1 MMNLKKYIEL
11 SNDYKSKSQKT
22 RVFTEP
28 FVEENFYCPYCG
40 ADLIGRVNN
49 DKVRDFDCSR
59 CNENY
64 ELKSKQGKSLGK
76 KVADGAY
83 SSMIERINSNS
94 NPNFYFLNYDK
105 ANFDVINFCA
115 VPKYFFIPQ
124 IIEKR
129 KPLSQN
135 AKRAGWIGCNIFLE
149 QIPNSGKIFY
159 IKDKE
164 IISKSKV
171 LDDWNKT
178 LFLKES
184 NSIQAKGWLFD
195 TMMCIEQLNK
205 KSFTRQELLNF
216 VPYLQTKYPNNLNIG
231 QKISQ
236 QLQILRDKGFLKFT
250 NRGNYEVI

>member
-1 MMNLKKYIEL
+1 MNLKNYLNL
-11 SNDYKSKSQKT
+11 SAGYKNNSQKT

-40 ADLIGRVNN
+40 ADLVSRSNN
-49 DKVRDFDCSR
+49 DKVRDFDCSK
-59 CNENY
+59 CDENY

-76 KVADGAY
+76 TVADGKY
-83 SSMIERINSNS
+83 QTMIERISNNS

-105 ANFDVINFCA
+105 DNFDVINFCA
-115 VPKYFFIPQ
+115 VPNYFFTPSIIIP
-124 IIEKR
+124 R
-129 KPLSQN
+129 KKGIPN
-135 AKRAGWIGCNIFLE
+135 RPDYIMCNIDISG
-149 QIPNSGKIFY
+149 IPNSGKIFY
-159 IKDKE
+159 IKDRAV
-164 IISKSKV
+164 ISKTKV

-205 KSFTRQELLNF
+205 KSFSRQELLNF
-216 VPYLQTKYPNNLNIG
+216 IPYLQAKYPNNLNIG

>member
-1 MMNLKKYIEL
+1 MNLKKYIEL
-11 SNDYKSKSQKT
+11 GHDYKSNPQKT

-49 DKVRDFDCSR
+49 DKVRDFDCSQ

-76 KVADGAY
+76 TVADGKY
-83 SSMIERINSNS
+83 QTMIERISNNS

-105 ANFDVINFCA
+105 KNFDVINFCA
-115 VPKYFFIPQ
+115 VPNYFFTPEIIIP
-124 IIEKR
+124 R
-129 KPLSQN
+129 KKGIPN
-135 AKRAGWIGCNIFLE
+135 RPDYIMCNIDISG
-149 QIPNSGKIFY
+149 IPNTGKIFY
-159 IKDKE
+159 IKDRE

-184 NSIQAKGWLFD
+184 NSIQAKGWLLD

-205 KSFTRQELLNF
+205 KSFSRQELLNF
-216 VPYLQTKYPNNLNIG
+216 IPYLQAKYPNNLNIG

>member
-1 MMNLKKYIEL
+1 MNLKKYIEL

-40 ADLIGRVNN
+40 ANLIGRKNN
-49 DKVRDFDCSR
+49 DKVRDFDCSK
-59 CNENY
+59 CSENY

-76 KVADGAY
+76 TVADGKY
-83 SSMIERINSNS
+83 QTMIERISNNS

-105 ANFDVINFCA
+105 KNFDVINFCA
-115 VPKYFFIPQ
+115 VPNYFFTPNIIIP
-124 IIEKR
+124 R
-129 KPLSQN
+129 KKGIPN
-135 AKRAGWIGCNIFLE
+135 RPDYIMCNIDISG
-149 QIPNSGKIFY
+149 IPNSGKIFY
-159 IKDKE
+159 VKERE

-184 NSIQAKGWLFD
+184 NSIQAKGWLLD

-205 KSFTRQELLNF
+205 KSFSRQELLDF
-216 VPYLQTKYPNNLNIG
+216 IPYLQAKYPNNLNIG